1 MRSTL
6 RLVICLVGVIVSVS
20 LPGTASSDVW
30 YPLDFVWFPYT
41 QKILMGDRVESA
53 PVVMLRLEDDLLRW
67 RVELQTR
74 HGDVQYFDTGRITLD
89 RPEHCTRINISAEN
103 QDSQF
108 PEPGVFYDL
117 ERPPSLVIRNPPPR
131 SELGDVL
138 GRFRAS
144 VALGL
149 AQSPPPAA
157 IGDDERMLCTGVAI
171 AAGSSN
177 RASLDLDVLSLDGER
192 WGKARSKF
200 SRKID
205 ASHLVYVPLTVLADI
220 PVMLAEVVVFGG
232 VSLMGLFR

>member
-1 MRSTL
+1 
-6 RLVICLVGVIVSVS
+6 
-20 LPGTASSDVW
+20 
-30 YPLDFVWFPYT
+30 
-41 QKILMGDRVESA
+41 MGDRVESA
-53 PVVMLRLEDDLLRW
+53 PVVMLRPEDDLLRW
-67 RVELQTR
+67 RVEFQTR

-89 RPEHCTRINISAEN
+89 TPEHCTRINVYAEN

-117 ERPPSLVIRNPPPR
+117 QGPPSFVIRNPPPR

-144 VALGL
+144 VA
-149 AQSPPPAA
+149 ARPPPPVA
-157 IGDDERMLCTGVAI
+157 IGDDERMLCSGVAI

-205 ASHLVYVPLTVLADI
+205 VSHLVYVPLTVLADI
-220 PVMLAEVVVFGG
+220 PVMLASPLRPSSTMRIFSSGENFLRVRRRISRTAASLDCFLWFVISTRSLGSQTPEC
-232 VSLMGLFR
+232 VS